1 MKNFL
6 NFFKFERETA
16 NAPSLSTSDKSVHLD
31 FIRYSCGAFDIKIPH
46 DHKLPD
52 YQSSHP
58 LYDRFLPMLA
68 KALPPQSIVI
78 DVGANVGDTYASM
91 ISENKTLQF
100 HCFEPDPEFYSLLV
114 ENMSL
119 IVEATQKCKTP
130 DIACREFVGSEKST
144 QGILVSRDG
153 SAHIESAPSSNA
165 TINYLR
171 LDDYIK
177 SNIPTYNIDT
187 ILIKSDVDGFD
198 YDAINSLGD
207 LPEEGGPLLFFE
219 CQTDTQQQLEQYKQ
233 LINRLGD
240 SKYTF
245 ISFDNFGNPINL
257 HCTKENVFDLLDYV
271 WRQNINSATRTIW
284 YIDVLA
290 YQVDMLAVVDRAFF
304 YFNQEMISRISIGDR
319 E

>member
-6 NFFKFERETA
+6 NFFKFERENA
-16 NAPSLSTSDKSVHLD
+16 NAPSLPASNESVRTDVIH
-31 FIRYSCGAFDIKIPH
+31 YSCGAFDIKIPL

-52 YQSSHP
+52 YQASHP

-68 KALPPQSIVI
+68 KALPPKSIVI

-100 HCFEPDPEFYSLLV
+100 HCFEPDPKFYSLLV
-114 ENMSL
+114 ENMNL

-153 SAHIESAPSSNA
+153 SAHIESHPSSNT

-177 SNIPTYNIDT
+177 SNIPTNNNNT

-207 LPEEGGPLLFFE
+207 FPEKNGPLLFFE
-219 CQTDTQQQLEQYKQ
+219 CQANTQQQLEQYKQ
-233 LINRLGD
+233 LIIRLGD

-257 HCTKENVFDLLDYV
+257 HCTKENVLDLLDYV

-290 YQVDMLAVVDRAFF
+290 YQVDKLAVVDRAFF
-304 YFNQEMISRISIGDR
+304 YFNQEMISRSSIGDR